1 MSLGRSLCYIL
12 FVVSMN
18 AISGEKYSYIPP
30 SGLVPDEETAIKIA
44 EAIFIPIYGKD
55 KIKQEYP
62 LTTTL
67 SDGIYTVTGTLPKG
81 LKGGVA
87 LAEIAKDDARI
98 IRVSHGK

>member
-1 MSLGRSLCYIL
+1 MSLNRILCCIL

-30 SGLVPDEETAIKIA
+30 SGFVPDEETAIQIA

-62 LTTTL
+62 LKATL
-67 SDGIYTVTGTLPKG
+67 SEGVWTVTGTLPKG

-98 IRVSHGK
+98 IRVDHSK